1 MTTLT
6 EVQHNQRREKSFA
19 GKPRPVKSGIALA
32 RVKPVSHRS
41 EVLLDDQ
48 ISLVTQTQDELEKAM
63 VCLNSARNDLELNK
77 WRTEVSNLKAKCD
90 EMILI
95 LTVVAK
101 LKAELMYAKLELDKA
116 SKSGGDIR
124 EPRRRVVMLEDR
136 MEGLLSKYRKMPRKM
151 QPLAEN
157 ADKKDQ
163 PQQDALIGE
172 GSTAEAFS
180 SVREKPPPE
189 SKSAVPEQREEHGG
203 GDGKE
208 VLKPERSILKQ
219 GAGSNRGAGD
229 GSTTPSE
236 KRGSERRLSFGQG
249 TPTGSREI
257 LELRPTTGT
266 SASEGV
272 DSEDSDDRDDDG
284 KEENEDSVEEGR
296 YEDDKLDSNVFITEG
311 SLSALDAP
319 FQQLP
324 APQHQD
330 DTAEDDDRDL
340 AAEYWMSPHHRF
352 EYSEQRDVITRE
364 NPLSY
369 HNLGL
374 AVQSSFIEPGTKISL
389 PKRSQS
395 QPATYLNSSP
405 PAAEE
410 LPWRPRRRGSDL
422 PDVHL
427 EGLHRH
433 ADFKSSQKIALDK
446 LSERIHK
453 IWNKMEDAT
462 RKSIDCSNS
471 QISELKGSIIRQV
484 ESRLSEDSASSFMKT
499 DSLKTSRS
507 SARGFAKGPAPP
519 SDKAS
524 GDVVIEVP
532 KRRKGL
538 AEGPMMVYHPR
549 PIPEPEMLP
558 LTRTDPSKKFPRI
571 SSDWNDTRQESM
583 DPTLRLVN
591 QMNVAKETNLLVYKS
606 KDKKRKSLTMSA
618 AARQQQDTAK
628 KRWKLASNPAVT
640 VAAAVA
646 HVNTRRKLSTLNL
659 DKDSLKWKR
668 ILDILK
674 RLTSE
679 RVEERRDAAMHL
691 GSLDCSQKEVL
702 SALVKAVQTDSDLRV
717 RYEAAKSMV
726 SLGYW
731 SEHALEV
738 IVKYMEEGNQDV
750 RSDLVKTLINARH
763 IQLADK
769 KSPHTKKL
777 ISILRDICG
786 SKDSGDLGFDCAV
799 CLGCFGVSDASAK
812 KKLKGSLTS
821 KDTNVISRSLEILVR
836 QMNAREPDVV
846 KMVLH
851 QMQFSKSWKHRVAA
865 ARLLVLLGTKHMK
878 TDEDVQMV
886 FNILERRLYDDPS
899 REVRSEI
906 ATTLTALD
914 LRELVADLVE
924 KKLEDDDDDS
934 RAHAVIAV
942 GVLGM
947 KADKIIRTLLE
958 MLELDSCDYVRLQ
971 IIRTFA
977 SLGLTNIKIMR
988 ALKER
993 VRSEGPLAREAA
1005 KSLQILNDQR
1015 SSQGPRSA
1023 TRTPDR
1029 LRSSSK

>member
-1 MTTLT
+1 MATLT
-6 EVQHNQRREKSFA
+6 DVQHNRRRERSFA

-48 ISLVTQTQDELEKAM
+48 ISLVTQTQDELERAM
-63 VCLNSARNDLELNK
+63 VCLTNARNDLELTQ
-77 WRTEVSNLKAKCD
+77 WRSEVGNLKAKCD

-95 LTVVAK
+95 LTVVSK
-101 LKAELMYAKLELDKA
+101 LKAELMYAKEELEKA
-116 SKSGGDIR
+116 GKEGGDIR

-136 MEGLLSKYRKMPRKM
+136 MENLLSRYRKMPRKV
-151 QPLAEN
+151 QPS
-157 ADKKDQ
+157 ADIEKNDQ
-163 PQQDALIGE
+163 PQPTDQQDAHID
-172 GSTAEAFS
+172 STNKTEPLPS
-180 SVREKPPPE
+180 EVEKPPPE
-189 SKSAVPEQREEHGG
+189 NEQIQEDGG
-203 GDGKE
+203 GDRRE
-208 VLKPERSILKQ
+208 VPKPERSILKQ
-219 GAGSNRGAGD
+219 GVLGSRGAGD
-229 GSTTPSE
+229 GTATPSE
-236 KRGSERRLSFGQG
+236 KRGSERRLSFGQV
-249 TPTGSREI
+249 TPTGSRQI
-257 LELRPTTGT
+257 LEMGPTASG
-266 SASEGV
+266 SEGV
-272 DSEDSDDRDDDG
+272 DSGDSDDDDD
-284 KEENEDSVEEGR
+284 
-296 YEDDKLDSNVFITEG
+296 EDDDESFEDGNQDTNVFITEG
-311 SLSALDAP
+311 SLSALDGPYHQLLAP
-319 FQQLP
+319 IN
-324 APQHQD
+324 QD
-330 DTAEDDDRDL
+330 EADGDGDDGRDL

-374 AVQSSFIEPGTKISL
+374 AVQSSFIEPGKKLS

-395 QPATYLNSSP
+395 QPAMFLNSTP
-405 PAAEE
+405 PAVEE

-422 PDVHL
+422 PDVH
-427 EGLHRH
+427 
-433 ADFKSSQKIALDK
+433 KIALDK

-471 QISELKGSIIRQV
+471 QISEQKGSIIRHV
-484 ESRLSEDSASSFMKT
+484 ESRLSEDSASSFLKS

-507 SARGFAKGPAPP
+507 SARGFGKGPAPP

-524 GDVVIEVP
+524 GESVEVP
-532 KRRKGL
+532 KGRGRVLPG
-538 AEGPMMVYHPR
+538 GPMMVYHPR
-549 PIPEPEMLP
+549 PVPEPEMLP
-558 LTRTDPSKKFPRI
+558 LTRTNPSKKFPRI

-606 KDKKRKSLTMSA
+606 KDKKRKNLTMSA
-618 AARQQQDTAK
+618 AARQQEDTVRR
-628 KRWKLASNPAVT
+628 RWKIASNPAIT

-668 ILDILK
+668 ILDILQ
-674 RLTSE
+674 RLSSE
-679 RVEERRDAAMHL
+679 RVDERRDAAMHL
-691 GSLDCSQKEVL
+691 GSLDCSQREVL
-702 SALVKAVQTDSDLRV
+702 SALMKVVQNDSDSRV

-738 IVKYMEEGNQDV
+738 IVQHMEEGNWDV

-763 IQLADK
+763 IQLANK

-799 CLGCFGVSDASAK
+799 CLGCFGVADAGAK

-836 QMNAREPDVV
+836 QMDAREPDVI

-851 QMQFSKSWKHRVAA
+851 QMQYSKSWKHRAAA
-865 ARLLVLLGTKHMK
+865 ARLLVLIGTKSMK

-886 FNILERRLYDDPS
+886 FSILERRLYDDPS

-906 ATTLTALD
+906 ATTLTSLD
-914 LRELVADLVE
+914 LRELAADLVE
-924 KKLEDDDDDS
+924 KRLEDDDDDH

-993 VRSEGPLAREAA
+993 ERSEGPLAREAA
-1005 KSLQILNDQR
+1005 KSLRILNDLKA
-1015 SSQGPRSA
+1015 SQGSRSA

-1029 LRSSSK
+1029 LKSSSK